1 LVNEPLTL
9 AHSFTDLECVQQ
21 LAQDGQLLQHSET
34 SGSLPRLEARAQI
47 GQRHPTKQN
56 LLRGVTVAD
65 FAYYTRPGPRTART
79 IISVGSN
86 TRYHEIYTG
95 SKPVWAFGSQANG
108 CKVKKSAMHRN
119 SKHFSDCLYK
129 NKQPPVNTNTPQ

>member
-1 LVNEPLTL
+1 MASYYSILKLPEAFQSWRL
-9 AHSFTDLECVQQ
+9 ART
-21 LAQDGQLLQHSET
+21 
-34 SGSLPRLEARAQI
+34 QI
-47 GQRHPTKQN
+47 GHRHPTKQN

-95 SKPVWAFGSQANG
+95 SKPVWAFGS
-108 CKVKKSAMHRN
+108 HRE
-119 SKHFSDCLYK
+119 SQFQFAEAGHRISLYFIEILTLFHIFHMK
-129 NKQPPVNTNTPQ
+129 CWDYGHNPTLLLDYRQ